1 MDDQELK
8 RRILELL
15 SSGDLSKQQIKEALF
30 IRSDKT
36 LNLLLKELQAENLIY
51 RHGAIYSITKPVEKP
66 KKLTNKK
73 KPTPISGFSSE
84 TLLRIMFALVG
95 LGTTIVGIRNT
106 AVFTATV
113 FPVPFCY
120 ILSGVIALFMIG
132 AVPAVI
138 YLWGHGRKPFACVL
152 TPIWLVVTLFSMFC
166 TIEGMYSIQ
175 KDNFIEAETVSN
187 IDTTNKTLYTEYE
200 NQAKAIQNL
209 IDTKQITLDRYN
221 KEIAGYGTQEAI
233 QADLKNYNRLST
245 NIAAAEKF
253 IQGQTAEL
261 AKVTEKK
268 TGLLSKQE
276 NKKIVV
282 KSFYERIEE
291 MSGIKAFLLQFIVN
305 CFAAIILDILGPI
318 SMSLAM
324 YLKKE

>member
-8 RRILELL
+8 HRILELL
-15 SSGDLSKQQIKEALF
+15 SSGDISKQQIKEALF

-51 RHGAIYSITKPVEKP
+51 RHGSMYSATKPVEKLKRSTP
-66 KKLTNKK
+66 KK
-73 KPTPISGFSSE
+73 KPTSIKFFTAE
-84 TLLRIMFALVG
+84 NLLRIMFALVG

-113 FPVPFCY
+113 FPMPFCY

-187 IDTTNKTLYTEYE
+187 IDTTNKTLYNEYE

-209 IDTKQITLDRYN
+209 IDAKQITLNRYN

-233 QADLKNYNRLST
+233 QADLRNYNRLAT

-261 AKVTEKK
+261 TKVTEKK
-268 TGLLSKQE
+268 TTLLGKQE

-291 MSGIKAFLLQFIVN
+291 MCGIKAFLLQFIVS

>member
-15 SSGDLSKQQIKEALF
+15 SSGDITKPQIKEALF

-36 LNLLLKELQAENLIY
+36 LNLLLKELRSENLIY
-51 RHGAIYSITKPVEKP
+51 RHGSLYSITKPAEKP
-66 KKLTNKK
+66 KKHTNKK
-73 KPTPISGFSSE
+73 KSAPITIFSSE
-84 TLLRIMFALVG
+84 DLLRIMFALVG

-113 FPVPFCY
+113 FPAPFCY

-132 AVPAVI
+132 AIPAVI
-138 YLWGHGRKPFACVL
+138 YLWRHDRKPFACTL
-152 TPIWLVVTLFSMFC
+152 APIWLVVTLFSMFC

-175 KDNFIEAETVSN
+175 KDNFVEAETVSN
-187 IDTTNKTLYTEYE
+187 IDTTNTKLYNEYE
-200 NQAKAIQNL
+200 KQAKAIQSL
-209 IDTKQITLDRYN
+209 IDAKRITLDRYN
-221 KEIAGYGTQEAI
+221 KEISGYATQEEI
-233 QADLKNYNRLST
+233 QADLKNYNRLAT
-245 NIAAAEKF
+245 NISAAEKF

-261 AKVTEKK
+261 AKITEKK
-268 TGLLSKQE
+268 TTLLSKQE

-291 MSGIKAFLLQFIVN
+291 MCGIKAFLLQFIVS

>member
-15 SSGDLSKQQIKEALF
+15 SSGDITKQQIKEALF

-36 LNLLLKELQAENLIY
+36 LNLLLKELQSENLIY
-51 RHGAIYSITKPVEKP
+51 RHGALYSIAKPSEKP
-66 KKLTNKK
+66 KKVPHRKK
-73 KPTPISGFSSE
+73 SSSTPFFVISD
-84 TLLRIMFALVG
+84 LLCIMFALVG
-95 LGTTIVGIRNT
+95 VGTTIVGIRNT
-106 AVFTATV
+106 SVFTATV

-120 ILSGVIALFMIG
+120 IFSGVIALFMIG
-132 AVPAVI
+132 AVPAI
-138 YLWGHGRKPFACVL
+138 MYLWGNGREPFACVVA
-152 TPIWLVVTLFSMFC
+152 PIWLVATLFSMFC

-175 KDNFIEAETVSN
+175 KDNFIETETITN
-187 IDTTNKTLYTEYE
+187 IDTTNKTLYNEYE
-200 NQAKAIQNL
+200 KQAKAIQGL
-209 IDTKQITLDRYN
+209 IDSKQITLNRYN
-221 KEIAGYGTQEAI
+221 KEITSYGTQEAI
-233 QADLKNYNRLST
+233 QADLKNYNRLTT

-253 IQGQTAEL
+253 IQGQTTEL
-261 AKVTEKK
+261 AKITEKK
-268 TGLLSKQE
+268 TALLSKQE
-276 NKKIVV
+276 NKKIIV

-291 MSGIKAFLLQFIVN
+291 MCGIRAFLLQFIVS

>member
-15 SSGDLSKQQIKEALF
+15 SAGDLTKQQIKDTLW
-30 IRSDKT
+30 IKSDKT
-36 LNLLLKELQAENLIY
+36 LNLLLKELQTENLVY
-51 RHGAIYSITKPVEKP
+51 RHGAIYSATKPVAKP
-66 KKLTNKK
+66 KKPTIKK
-73 KPTPISGFSSE
+73 KAVPTSTFSSE
-84 TLLRIMFALVG
+84 TLLCMMFALVG
-95 LGTTIVGIRNT
+95 FGTTIVGIRNT
-106 AVFTATV
+106 SVFTATV

-132 AVPAVI
+132 AIPAVI
-138 YLWGHGRKPFACVL
+138 YLWKHDRKPFACIL
-152 TPIWLVVTLFSMFC
+152 APIWLVVTLFSMFC

-200 NQAKAIQNL
+200 NQAKAIQAL
-209 IDTKQITLDRYN
+209 IDAKQITLNRYN
-221 KEIAGYGTQEAI
+221 KEIAVYSTQEEI
-233 QADLKNYNRLST
+233 QADLKNYNRLAT
-245 NIAAAEKF
+245 NITAAEKF

-261 AKVTEKK
+261 TKVTEKK
-268 TGLLSKQE
+268 TTLLGKQE

-291 MSGIKAFLLQFIVN
+291 MSGIKAFLLQFIVS